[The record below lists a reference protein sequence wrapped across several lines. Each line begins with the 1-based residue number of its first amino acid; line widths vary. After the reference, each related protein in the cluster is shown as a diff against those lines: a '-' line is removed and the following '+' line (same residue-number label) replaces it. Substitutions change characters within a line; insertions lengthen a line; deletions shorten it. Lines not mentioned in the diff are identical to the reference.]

1 MKIKKT
7 ISLENNI
14 VELAEQKAREKGLS
28 FSAYLTTLINEDNKN
43 EPLKVAVKKVDIDK
57 IDNGIDDIIGG
68 I

>member
-14 VELAEQKAREKGLS
+14 LELGEQKAKEKGLS
-28 FSAYLTTLINEDNKN
+28 FSAYLTTLINEDNRN
-43 EPLKVAVKKVDIDK
+43 EPLKRITAKKVDLDK

-68 I
+68 